1 MTVLLCLIAGFALCG
16 VWFACCARLQVWLKK
31 WPWAAQLA
39 PALAAAPFLAGLA
52 LTSGFVPHTWDVQTL
67 LRSGGAA
74 CAAAVSAAAITSL
87 CIPRKRLSGRAL
99 FGWCLGGLLMELPQ
113 RLMMQSALFA
123 LMQLGGVPDAARW
136 VVLCC
141 AAVWCFGIV
150 TQAMLTKQTLDRAL
164 FAELAASLVFSIG
177 LGYAYQQTGLLA
189 LSMAAH
195 GAERLLGNALA
206 RGKL

>member
-16 VWFACCARLQVWLKK
+16 VWFACCARLRVWLKK
-31 WPWAAQLA
+31 WPWAA
-39 PALAAAPFLAGLA
+39 
-52 LTSGFVPHTWDVQTL
+52 
-67 LRSGGAA
+67 
-74 CAAAVSAAAITSL
+74 
-87 CIPRKRLSGRAL
+87 
-99 FGWCLGGLLMELPQ
+99 
-113 RLMMQSALFA
+113 
-123 LMQLGGVPDAARW
+123 RW
-136 VVLCC
+136 AVLCC

-177 LGYAYQQTGLLA
+177 VGYAYQQTGLLA

-206 RGKL
+206 RGKS

>member
-16 VWFACCARLQVWLKK
+16 VWFACCARFQVWLKK
-31 WPWAAQLA
+31 WPWAA
-39 PALAAAPFLAGLA
+39 
-52 LTSGFVPHTWDVQTL
+52 
-67 LRSGGAA
+67 
-74 CAAAVSAAAITSL
+74 
-87 CIPRKRLSGRAL
+87 
-99 FGWCLGGLLMELPQ
+99 
-113 RLMMQSALFA
+113 
-123 LMQLGGVPDAARW
+123 RW
-136 VVLCC
+136 AVLCC

-150 TQAMLTKQTLDRAL
+150 TQAMLTKQTFDRAL

-195 GAERLLGNALA
+195 GAERLLGNALV